1 MLWLA
6 IGLVLLVVLTW
17 AATLLLKLPLWIGI
31 VVTVLAVLAF
41 LTVFVIRRVQAALR
55 ASSLERELLKQAA
68 QQASQVRPDRRPEI
82 LALQAQMKA
91 AIAGLKRTKL
101 GGKGGGAALYA
112 LPWYAIVG
120 PPAAGKTTALEK
132 SGLAFTAPPGTA
144 GPKIRGTAGTRNCD
158 WWFSRD
164 AILLDTAGRFATVEE
179 DQDEWFLFLDTLRK
193 FRPERPLDGLV
204 VGVSVEALLGDGAS
218 QIDELASKIRSRL
231 DEVMT
236 RLEMVLPVYVLFTK
250 LDLVPGFV
258 EFWGDL
264 TKPQR
269 GQAWGATFRLDDPGL
284 HDMPRAVEAEFDVLS
299 EVLHARMIDRLSRET
314 VQDVRSRILQF
325 PLAFEALRPQVSHF
339 IDALCQVD
347 PYRDSPILRGF
358 YFSSGTQ
365 TGASM
370 DRVLVNMQR
379 GFDLRPNVGVEPNRP
394 GTTHSYFV
402 TELFE
407 KVIFPDRHLALHST
421 VRSRRRTIQ
430 QILMGCTA
438 LTITLI
444 AVLPAMVSFGR
455 NRDLIADSVND
466 VGKAR
471 AFEGSSTSTAAAADV
486 LLGRV
491 RELEGQEGELRIPGF
506 WGPRSAPPLR
516 AAVQDVYKERL
527 RAIVSGPVRDDLTA
541 NVRGIGNL
549 VRVDAENF
557 KSAYDD
563 LKLYLMLTYPEHLN
577 MDWAVPHLTQAW
589 LSAMGG
595 EGSSSREKIEDHTR
609 RYLKAFA
616 ADPSWTWPADA
627 TAIGRARGRL
637 VSQPLEELRY
647 GWLVEKTKDIPAVK
661 PSKIFFGASAQ
672 YFSARDNVEVRGLY
686 TVGGW
691 ERVRAALASSD
702 AEFDFEPW
710 VLGQDIARGPDGSGA
725 KRLRELYFERYVRA
739 WSDFMGAL
747 SVASSPNIK
756 TADDEL
762 RVLTEANGPYIRLF
776 RTLSENTTLDM
787 EPVSLTD
794 KALAKGEALA
804 AQALAKAAPGV
815 DAGLAKER
823 EISTVERHFQ
833 PLNQFAFGESG
844 KASKDAPPSGLN
856 QYLAQLTTLEVAL
869 TQLNESRTE
878 PGEAFTNELSRTA
891 SAVQRLLGGL
901 DSRTRLLVEPLLMT
915 PIRGSAAGAFIADH
929 SALSDRWKAEVW
941 ETWNTTLAP
950 RFPFNE
956 AGTDASVAE
965 FSDFFRPQLGLIWK
979 FFDKDLR
986 DRLER
991 SGDRFI
997 PKSAALPTPFL
1008 ADFLSCLNVAQEI
1021 TDAVF
1026 GSLPEAKVPFA
1037 VNIHSAGADI
1047 SQIALKVDGVATTYK
1062 NESEHWQLTQWPN
1075 TGQTKGASVLV
1086 KAAGFTDEIPR
1097 EGDFG
1102 LFRLLL
1108 AGGLKPSGNGLF
1120 VATWTLNR
1128 AETPPVTIEIK
1139 PSKATQPFS
1148 RNFFKR
1154 LRCPSQVV
1162 GGGPPPGPRP

>member
-1 MLWLA
+1 MA
-6 IGLVLLVVLTW
+6 
-17 AATLLLKLPLWIGI
+17 
-31 VVTVLAVLAF
+31 
-41 LTVFVIRRVQAALR
+41 
-55 ASSLERELLKQAA
+55 
-68 QQASQVRPDRRPEI
+68 
-82 LALQAQMKA
+82 
-91 AIAGLKRTKL
+91 
-101 GGKGGGAALYA
+101 
-112 LPWYAIVG
+112 
-120 PPAAGKTTALEK
+120 PA
-132 SGLAFTAPPGTA
+132 
-144 GPKIRGTAGTRNCD
+144 
-158 WWFSRD
+158 
-164 AILLDTAGRFATVEE
+164 
-179 DQDEWFLFLDTLRK
+179 
-193 FRPERPLDGLV
+193 
-204 VGVSVEALLGDGAS
+204 
-218 QIDELASKIRSRL
+218 QIDELAEQDPLAARRGDDPVGDGPAGVRAVYQVGFGAAGSSNSGEISRSRSAA
-231 DEVMT
+231 
-236 RLEMVLPVYVLFTK
+236 
-250 LDLVPGFV
+250 
-258 EFWGDL
+258 
-264 TKPQR
+264 
-269 GQAWGATFRLDDPGL
+269 QAWGATFRLDDPGL

-370 DRVLVNMQR
+370 DRVLVNMHR

-471 AFEGSSTSTAAAADV
+471 TYEGSSTSTAAAADV

-506 WGPRSAPPLR
+506 WGPRSAPPTARRR
-516 AAVQDVYKERL
+516 AGSLQGASARDRQRAGSRRPDCQRPRHRQSSSGRRRELQERL
-527 RAIVSGPVRDDLTA
+527 RRPEALPDADLPRA
-541 NVRGIGNL
+541 SEHGLGSAAP
-549 VRVDAENF
+549 DAGV
-557 KSAYDD
+557 AAAR
-563 LKLYLMLTYPEHLN
+563 
-577 MDWAVPHLTQAW
+577 WAAKAAAAAKRSKT
-589 LSAMGG
+589 
-595 EGSSSREKIEDHTR
+595 HTR

-941 ETWNTTLAP
+941 ETWNTTLGSA
-950 RFPFNE
+950 F
-956 AGTDASVAE
+956 SVQ
-965 FSDFFRPQLGLIWK
+965 RGGQRRQRGGVLGL
-979 FFDKDLR
+979 L
-986 DRLER
+986 
-991 SGDRFI
+991 
-997 PKSAALPTPFL
+997 PSAAGPDL
-1008 ADFLSCLNVAQEI
+1008 E
-1021 TDAVF
+1021 
-1026 GSLPEAKVPFA
+1026 
-1037 VNIHSAGADI
+1037 
-1047 SQIALKVDGVATTYK
+1047 
-1062 NESEHWQLTQWPN
+1062 
-1075 TGQTKGASVLV
+1075 VL
-1086 KAAGFTDEIPR
+1086 R
-1097 EGDFG
+1097 
-1102 LFRLLL
+1102 
-1108 AGGLKPSGNGLF
+1108 
-1120 VATWTLNR
+1120 
-1128 AETPPVTIEIK
+1128 
-1139 PSKATQPFS
+1139 
-1148 RNFFKR
+1148 
-1154 LRCPSQVV
+1154 
-1162 GGGPPPGPRP
+1162 